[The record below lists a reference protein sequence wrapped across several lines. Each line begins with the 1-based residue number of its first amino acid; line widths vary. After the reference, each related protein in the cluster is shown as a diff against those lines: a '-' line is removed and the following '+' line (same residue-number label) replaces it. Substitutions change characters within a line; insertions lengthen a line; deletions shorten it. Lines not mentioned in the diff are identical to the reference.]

1 MRRILSIAILLVGF
15 GLAAE
20 AQKLTAAP
28 ERTRVLLILDCS
40 QSMWDKW
47 QSDAKIKVTQKVL
60 LRLLDSIGSLP
71 DMEVALRVY
80 GHLNK
85 EAYSTTLEV
94 PFEPHN
100 HYRLQSK
107 IKTLVPQGECAA
119 ASALNNSLNDFPRDG
134 NSRNIILIITDGLDD
149 CEGSICDVAQQ
160 VQRSGTVVQTFIVGI
175 GNHDDFKH
183 EPDCVGQFTFMPDE
197 ELFDAKMHELFYLSD
212 QKAQVVFQLT
222 DSDHK
227 PFEIEVPIIFY
238 DHFTHA
244 VRHSVFYHY
253 DTEHPLDTL
262 SLDPLSTYD
271 ITFFTQPPIRL
282 FNYRFSRFQH
292 LEVPAPMGSLRLYQD
307 AKRTTAHLSS
317 YEVLVRQHDS
327 THLLATQP
335 LGTRRNYLVGR
346 YDIDVLSLPPIHL
359 SNVAIRDGAAT
370 ELQIPLPGQLAL
382 NKPKVNCTGSIFVF
396 RNGSLQWVCDLDPN
410 APTERITLMPGEY
423 QVVLKPQKATDYNSA
438 RMARFTITAGK
449 QTSVDLEKESR

>member
-1 MRRILSIAILLVGF
+1 M
-15 GLAAE
+15 AE
-20 AQKLTAAP
+20 AQKPSAAP

-60 LRLLDSIGSLP
+60 LRLLDSIGNLP

-85 EAYSTTLEV
+85 ESYSTTLEV
-94 PFEPHN
+94 PFAPQN
-100 HYRLQSK
+100 IYRLQSK

-134 NSRNIILIITDGLDD
+134 NARNIILIITDGLDD
-149 CEGSICDVAQQ
+149 CTGSICDVAQQ

-183 EPDCVGQFTFMPDE
+183 EPDCVGQFTVMEDE
-197 ELFDAKMHELFYLSD
+197 EQFDAVMHKLLYLSD
-212 QKAQVVFQLT
+212 QKAQVFFRLT

-227 PFEIEVPIIFY
+227 PYEAEVPIVFY
-238 DHFTHA
+238 DHFTHV
-244 VRHSVFYHY
+244 VRYSTIYHY
-253 DTEHPLDTL
+253 DTEHSPDTL
-262 SLDPLSTYD
+262 CLDPLTTYD

-282 FNYRFSRFQH
+282 KNYHFSQFQH
-292 LEVPAPMGSLRLYQD
+292 IEVPAPMGSLRLHQD
-307 AKRTTAHLSS
+307 AKRTTAQLSS

-335 LGTRRNYLVGR
+335 LDARRNYLVGR
-346 YDIDVLSLPPIHL
+346 YDIDVLSRPPIHL

-370 ELQIPLPGQLAL
+370 ELLIPLPGQLAL
-382 NKPKVNCTGSIFVF
+382 NKPKINSSGSIFVS
-396 RNGSLQWVCDLDPN
+396 RNGTMQWVCDLDPN
-410 APTERITLMPGEY
+410 APSERIELMPGEY

-438 RMARFTITAGK
+438 RVARFTITSGK
-449 QTSVDLEKESR
+449 QTSVDLEKGSR

>member
-1 MRRILSIAILLVGF
+1 M
-15 GLAAE
+15 AE
-20 AQKLTAAP
+20 AQKPSAAP

-60 LRLLDSIGSLP
+60 LRLLDSIGNLP

-85 EAYSTTLEV
+85 ESYSTTLEV
-94 PFEPHN
+94 PFAPQN
-100 HYRLQSK
+100 IYRLQSK

-119 ASALNNSLNDFPRDG
+119 ASALNSSLNDFPRDG
-134 NSRNIILIITDGLDD
+134 NARNIILIITDGLDD
-149 CEGSICDVAQQ
+149 CTGSICDVAQQ

-183 EPDCVGQFTFMPDE
+183 EPDCVGQFTFMEDE
-197 ELFDAKMHELFYLSD
+197 EQFDAVMHKLLYLSD
-212 QKAQVVFQLT
+212 QKVQVFFRLT

-227 PFEIEVPIIFY
+227 PYEVEVPIVFY
-238 DHFTHA
+238 DHFTHV
-244 VRHSVFYHY
+244 VRYSTIYHY
-253 DTEHPLDTL
+253 DTEHSPDTL
-262 SLDPLSTYD
+262 CLDPLTTYD

-282 FNYRFSRFQH
+282 KNYHFSQFQH
-292 LEVPAPMGSLRLYQD
+292 IEVPAPMGSLRLHQD
-307 AKRTTAHLSS
+307 AKRTTAQLSS

-335 LGTRRNYLVGR
+335 LDARRNYLVGR
-346 YDIDVLSLPPIHL
+346 YDIDVLSRPPIHL

-370 ELQIPLPGQLAL
+370 ELLIPLPGQLAL
-382 NKPKVNCTGSIFVF
+382 NKPKINSSGSIFVS
-396 RNGSLQWVCDLDPN
+396 RNGTMQWVCDLDPN
-410 APTERITLMPGEY
+410 APSERIELMPGEY

-438 RMARFTITAGK
+438 RVARFTITSGK
-449 QTSVDLEKESR
+449 QTSVDLEKGSR